1 MPKIRKRSN
10 KGQELTQP
18 DEFLTLSEKVADYV
32 MLNTKQVLA
41 GVGIVVAVIAI
52 ASGIYYWK
60 EAGKNKAAHLFFQA
74 SKQMQAAESQ
84 ADAAKAE
91 PELAAARTIY
101 ENIVKEYGSSSLVP
115 AAHYQLGNIDAR
127 LSKWDDALKHYHE
140 AVTKDGNSI
149 IATAAKQKVAYVKW
163 AKGDK
168 EGALKDFD
176 LLLAAPGSAKDLIHV
191 EKGKLLEE
199 LGKKEDALKE
209 YNAVIADFKESPFLG
224 DATRRYVALGGQPP
238 QASASTPKE
247 AVTVEVK
254 PQSPASPEKK

>member
-32 MLNTKQVLA
+32 MLNMKQVLA
-41 GVGIVVAVIAI
+41 GVGIVVAVIAV
-52 ASGIYYWK
+52 AVGAYYWK

-74 SKQMQAAESQ
+74 SRHMQAAESQ

-91 PELAAARTIY
+91 ADLASARTIY
-101 ENIVKEYGSSSLVP
+101 DNLIKEYGGSSLTP

-127 LSKWDDALKHYHE
+127 LNKWDDALKHYND
-140 AVTKDGNSI
+140 AAAKDGGSI
-149 IATAAKQKVAYVKW
+149 VATAAKQKIAYVKW
-163 AKGDK
+163 SKGDK

-176 LLLAAPGSAKDLIHV
+176 QLLAANGSPKDLIHV
-191 EKGKLLEE
+191 EKGRLLEE
-199 LGKKEDALKE
+199 LGKKEDALKA

-238 QASASTPKE
+238 QTSASIPKE
-247 AVTVEVK
+247 AVTVEAK
-254 PQSPASPEKK
+254 PQAPASPEKK

>member
-32 MLNTKQVLA
+32 MLNTKQVIA

-52 ASGIYYWK
+52 AVGAYHWK
-60 EAGKNKAAHLFFQA
+60 EAGKNKTAHLFFQA
-74 SKQMQAAESQ
+74 SRFIQAADSQ
-84 ADAAKAE
+84 VDAAKAE
-91 PELAAARTIY
+91 ADLASARTIY
-101 ENIVKEYGSSSLVP
+101 DNLLKEYGGSSLAP

-127 LSKWDDALKHYHE
+127 LNRWDEALKHYNE
-140 AVTKDGNSI
+140 AAAKDGGSI
-149 IATAAKQKVAYVKW
+149 VATAAKQKIAYVKW
-163 AKGDK
+163 SKGDK

-176 LLLAAPGSAKDLIHV
+176 QLLAAEGSPKDLIHV

-238 QASASTPKE
+238 QTSAAAPKDAS
-247 AVTVEVK
+247 VVEVK
-254 PQSPASPEKK
+254 PQTPPAADKK